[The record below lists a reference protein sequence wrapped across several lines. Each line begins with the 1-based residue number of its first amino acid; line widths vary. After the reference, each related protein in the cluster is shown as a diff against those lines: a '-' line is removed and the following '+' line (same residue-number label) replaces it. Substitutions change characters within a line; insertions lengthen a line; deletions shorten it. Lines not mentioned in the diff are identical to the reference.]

1 MGEVPRTKTAERK
14 TQFFFLFTENQNA
27 NGGDAERHVTLLNKI
42 KILLSKGSETS
53 NICSNI

>member
-1 MGEVPRTKTAERK
+1 MGEVPTTKTAERK
-14 TQFFFLFTENQNA
+14 ILFFFLFTKHQNG

-53 NICSNI
+53 NISSNI